1 MSKRTRVTIALT
13 FDASANNA
21 QPAVNYA
28 EPPDL
33 SDDDDVENVGNVQI
47 EQVQNKRRKIDN
59 SASAFALVPSLPK
72 KQRKTS
78 KGKKLDETKFEFF
91 KL

>member
-1 MSKRTRVTIALT
+1 MSKRTRVTIALA

-21 QPAVNYA
+21 QRAVNYA

-33 SDDDDVENVGNVQI
+33 SNDDVETLEI
-47 EQVQNKRRKIDN
+47 EQAQNKRRKIDP
-59 SASAFALVPSLPK
+59 SAPASALVPLVPK
-72 KQRKTS
+72 KQRKAS
-78 KGKKLDETKFEFF
+78 KGKKVDETKFEFL